1 MEKKVTRGRML
12 RGIGRREEEDDEGE
26 EDGMKE
32 WAVGLRLQAIG
43 RRADEYNEEYG
54 KRRWV

>member
-1 MEKKVTRGRML
+1 ML